1 MSNSLF
7 QEAFK
12 EAFKQLL
19 IKEGVTDVAEVLTV
33 TEDTYYGGYCTT
45 CAYEEQ
51 TVLVEYRSS
60 DGFELTHTIWDT
72 LSNLIES
79 LLKEWPA

>member
-19 IKEGVTDVAEVLTV
+19 IKEGVTDVDEVV
-33 TEDTYYGGYCTT
+33 SVEEDTHYDGYCET
-45 CAYEEQ
+45 CAYVAEIVRVHYLDKYGA
-51 TVLVEYRSS
+51 TKS
-60 DGFELTHTIWDT
+60 FAIWDT
-72 LSNLIES
+72 LSNLINE
-79 LLKEWPA
+79 LLKEWPS